1 MLTKILGTISVLM
14 GLLWLMKPEALKN
27 RVKKKM
33 NRKLMFIVYG
43 FIIVFGFMI
52 IGSVIGTPGLLPKI
66 IGIAGM
72 IIDIKGILMLTRKG
86 SGKITDWLQ
95 AKPLLFFR
103 AWALFIITIGIML
116 ILA

>member
-1 MLTKILGTISVLM
+1 MLAKILGTISVLM

-27 RVKKKM
+27 RIKKKM

-52 IGSVIGTPGLLPKI
+52 IGSVIGAPGLLPKI

-72 IIDIKGILMLTRKG
+72 IIVIKGILMLTRKG
-86 SGKITDWLQ
+86 SGKMIDWLQ

-103 AWALFIITIGIML
+103 VWALFIIVIGIML